1 MKTLTT
7 VKVRPFVL
15 ENANV
20 YVPGSEP
27 VVSVRSSQPSGGGCC
42 GPVSCCGS
50 ASENSEQKSTC
61 DDAESSS
68 ASNGLGQCGN
78 SNSSSESKQ
87 HVSCCG

>member
-20 YVPGSEP
+20 YVPGSEA
-27 VVSVRSSQPSGGGCC
+27 VVYGRSSRPSGGGCC

-50 ASENSEQKSTC
+50 ATENSEQKSTC

-68 ASNGLGQCGN
+68 ASNDSGQCGS
-78 SNSSSESKQ
+78 SNSASESKQ
-87 HVSCCG
+87 QVGCCG